1 MARHWYG
8 DQVADVVVTTGDQV
22 GVETILGYQAVLAPG
37 VTLWA
42 YDYVTGERITDLMD
56 ATGTTVSSI
65 TSDSTGR
72 IPRFRG
78 PDGVERMLLGQDP
91 AGLPPDTDVPRW
103 TVLTTSYPDIIAGLR
118 DRIAA
123 LEADSGGEYTS
134 SAHPLVWTAPGAVE
148 THVSQHPVQNLD
160 GREQT
165 VTAIRAAATLATTST
180 LTVVVYTVDL
190 DTGVQTAAETIT
202 LTTATP
208 AVVVDAPTWTVPDR
222 AGVTVGVTVGTGSA
236 ADLTVQVMVK

>member
-1 MARHWYG
+1 MARHWFG
-8 DQVADVVVTTGDQV
+8 DQPADVVVTTGDQV

-56 ATGTTVSSI
+56 ATGNTVSSI
-65 TSDSTGR
+65 TTDSTGR

-103 TVLTTSYPDIIAGLR
+103 TVLTTSYPDIVSGLR

-134 SAHPLVWTAPGAVE
+134 SAHPLLWSAQDAVE
-148 THVSQHPVQNLD
+148 THISQHQVANLD
-160 GREQT
+160 GREQV
-165 VTAIRAAATLATTST
+165 VTAIRAAATMST
-180 LTVVVYTVDL
+180 DSSITVVVYTVDL
-190 DTGVQTAAETIT
+190 DTGTLTAAETIT

-208 AVVVDAPTWTVPDR
+208 AVVVDAPAWTVPDG
-222 AGVTVGVTVGTGSA
+222 AGVTTGVTVGAGSA
-236 ADLTVQVMVK
+236 ANLTVQVMVK